1 MNIPIKIYSYAIIIS
16 ILIILAIS
24 GYLYVL
30 PNIGAF
36 EKTFIIWFTI
46 ILELNLAHLYYIL
59 NFYDANLNKKGPVGP
74 KGEVGPRGF
83 KGNSEKCSSCDGAG
97 QTITKYGGI
106 INDKGELDP
115 DAKRGKCQY
124 PFVHNYQYQYGND
137 GCIKSDPPPGQTDNN
152 ANIHGWCATE
162 IDEKNNVDKYG
173 YCNENESIQDKM
185 AKEKAYSD
193 ARNNYLNSN
202 YGILDIDVVDGN
214 TETEAVEK
222 CDTKGSNYSVLK
234 NKDGG
239 NQDLNEGIGGK
250 FLYLCSETG
259 FGSLG
264 VSSIKVK
271 DSGVDGK
278 PNTEIKDDDNLSY
291 KIVESKIDLNKDSP
305 SHEIPLYMYKHTTNE
320 DFIKELK
327 ILDKGSKETCEKALG
342 KDWYKIHTNLNDV
355 NGTTADTDTN
365 KVHSLKLCANK
376 KAVVNNIDNAFN
388 YKGKLYIFRGDKF
401 YKMTKEPIQSVIK
414 SEEDYPKHISER
426 WFSGDDCSAELGG
439 EDACNSHIKCRWN
452 SKARDPNSDPTG
464 DSPPP
469 TKGLCES
476 IIYNSAFTYG
486 HDNKTYFFNGG
497 NVSKYNDKQMKIEDG
512 FPKPINEIF
521 KGIPANIDAVFTW
534 PKDGKTYFFKGE
546 QFYKYN
552 DKKQE
557 IESGY
562 PRPTKNRWKGFP
574 DQINAIFTLDISL
587 DSNNDTH
594 PTYVIDGNGQ
604 SYYIDPVTDELKQ
617 ENKKPIDER
626 FKMFD
631 IDNENENSVTTSVGT
646 TTTAN

>member
-46 ILELNLAHLYYIL
+46 ILELNLVHLYYIL
-59 NFYDANLNKKGPVGP
+59 NFYDSNLNKKGPVGP

-83 KGNSEKCSSCDGAG
+83 KGYSEKCISCGAAG

-115 DAKRGKCQY
+115 TAKRGKCQY
-124 PFVHNYQYQYGND
+124 PFVHNYQYQYD
-137 GCIKSDPPPGQTDNN
+137 GCIKSDPPPGQSDNN

-162 IDEKNNVDKYG
+162 TDNKNGVTGHG

-202 YGILDIDVVDGN
+202 YGILDIDVVHGN

-222 CDTKGSNYSVLK
+222 CDAKGSNYSVLK
-234 NKDGG
+234 KTDGG

-250 FLYLCSETG
+250 FLYLCSKTG

-264 VSSIKVK
+264 VSAIKVNPGK
-271 DSGVDGK
+271 LGDDGK
-278 PNTEIKDDDNLSY
+278 NNPPETEIVGEDKLSY
-291 KIVESKIDLNKDSP
+291 KIVESKIDLNEDAP
-305 SHEIPLYMYKHTTNE
+305 TRNIPLYMYKHTSTE

-327 ILDKGSKETCEKALG
+327 ILDKGETKTCETALG
-342 KDWYKIHTNLNDV
+342 TDWKEIYDNLNDV
-355 NGTTADTDTN
+355 NGPTTDTDN
-365 KVHSLKLCANK
+365 VHSLKLCANSTIK
-376 KAVVNNIDNAFN
+376 VNNIDNAFN

-414 SEEDYPKHISER
+414 AEEGYPKHISER
-426 WFSGDDCSAELGG
+426 WFSGDDCSAFGG
-439 EDACNSHIKCRWN
+439 SDDCNTHIKCHWN
-452 SKARDPNSDPTG
+452 SEASDPTSDDPTSD
-464 DSPPP
+464 DSP
-469 TKGLCES
+469 KGLCES
-476 IIYNSAFTYG
+476 IIYNAAFTYG

-512 FPKPINEIF
+512 YPKPINEVF
-521 KGIPANIDAVFTW
+521 KGVPANIDAVFTW
-534 PKDGKTYFFKGE
+534 SKDGNTYFFKGD

-587 DSNNDTH
+587 DSSNDTH

-604 SYYIDPVTDELKQ
+604 SYYIDPVTDQLKA
-617 ENKKPIDER
+617 EHKKAIDER
-626 FKMFD
+626 FKMLD
-631 IDNENENSVTTSVGT
+631 IDNENIANSSITIPVGT
-646 TTTAN
+646 TAAN